1 MVGAEI
7 ESLQSVDVGGVVVV
21 AKKVELVGGRAKES
35 REEEEVIGVSGAMI

>member
-21 AKKVELVGGRAKES
+21 AKKVELVRGRVKES
-35 REEEEVIGVSGAMI
+35 REDEEEIGASGAMI